1 MANHSP
7 TPDNYVQN
15 KTWDEVVEGKPGEP
29 IDDFGD
35 KTPEPEEN
43 AARKNGGGAKKPA

>member
-7 TPDNYVQN
+7 NEDNYVQN
-15 KTWDEVVEGKPGEP
+15 KHWDEVVEGKPAP
-29 IDDFGD
+29 KIDDFGD

-43 AARKNGGGAKKPA
+43 AARKNGGGAKKGD